1 MHGHEN
7 FYYLCP
13 EPRKE
18 TFKNKIIYKVMALK
32 LINNTPDYNA
42 PEVYILT
49 IQAETV
55 FLGSTTPSGNI
66 PTLVEGDVPEDLW
79 G

>member
-1 MHGHEN
+1 M
-7 FYYLCP
+7 
-13 EPRKE
+13 
-18 TFKNKIIYKVMALK
+18 TLK

-66 PTLVEGDVPEDLW
+66 PTLVEGDVPDDLW